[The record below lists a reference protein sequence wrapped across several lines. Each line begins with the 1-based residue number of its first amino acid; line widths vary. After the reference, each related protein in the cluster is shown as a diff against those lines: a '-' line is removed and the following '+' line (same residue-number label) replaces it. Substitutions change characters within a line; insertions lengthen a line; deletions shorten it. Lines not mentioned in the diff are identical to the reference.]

1 MNVPGFTEEALSAVH
16 ELLFEESH
24 DKRLGVCGARSKD
37 KIGQKQLTPAQDAAA
52 RARVG
57 KSTSETSAVRSEA
70 AKRAAQTRK
79 KCKSSTTVI

>member
-16 ELLFEESH
+16 ELLFEEST
-24 DKRLGVCGARSKD
+24 DKRIGVCGARSKD
-37 KIGQKQLTPAQDAAA
+37 KVGQKTLTPAQEAAA

-70 AKRAAQTRK
+70 AKRAAETRK
-79 KCKSSTTVI
+79 KCKATNPVI